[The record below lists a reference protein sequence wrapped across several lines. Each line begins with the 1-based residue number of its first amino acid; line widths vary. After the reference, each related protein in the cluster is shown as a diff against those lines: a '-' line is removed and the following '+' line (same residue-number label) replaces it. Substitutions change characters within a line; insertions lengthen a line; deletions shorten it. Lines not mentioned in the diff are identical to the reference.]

1 MTQKITLIAAIDKNN
16 AIGKN
21 NKMAWHIPRDF
32 AFFKQYTLHKPIIM
46 GRKTWVSLPKK
57 PLPERR
63 NIILSKQLDFYEE
76 NAEVFHS
83 IDEVFSQ
90 LKQEKEM
97 VIIGGEQ
104 IYKQFMPYA
113 TDILL
118 TEVNLQI
125 ENADAFFPQF
135 NKNQWQEISR
145 EKQVCEKSKI
155 EFDFV
160 HYVKKEFQA
169 A

>member
-1 MTQKITLIAAIDKNN
+1 MQQITLIAAVDKNN
-16 AIGKN
+16 AIGKD
-21 NKMAWHIPRDF
+21 NKMAWHIPADF

-63 NIILSKQLDFYEE
+63 NIILSKQLDFTEE
-76 NAEVFHS
+76 NAEILHS
-83 IDEVFSQ
+83 VDEVFLQ
-90 LKQEKEM
+90 LKNEKEI
-97 VIIGGEQ
+97 VVIGGEQ
-104 IYKQFMPYA
+104 IYTQFMPYA
-113 TDILL
+113 TDIRL

-125 ENADAFFPQF
+125 ENADAFFPKF
-135 NKNQWQEISR
+135 DKNIWQEISR
-145 EKQVCEKSKI
+145 DKQICDKSQI
-155 EFDFV
+155 AFDFV

>member
-1 MTQKITLIAAIDKNN
+1 MQQITLIAAVDKNN
-16 AIGKN
+16 AIGKD
-21 NKMAWHIPRDF
+21 NKMAWHIPADF
-32 AFFKQYTLHKPIIM
+32 AFFKQYTLYKPIIM

-63 NIILSKQLDFYEE
+63 NIILSKQFDFTEE

-83 IDEVFSQ
+83 IDEVFLQ

-104 IYKQFMPYA
+104 IYTQFMPYA
-113 TDILL
+113 TDIRL

-135 NKNQWQEISR
+135 NKNIWQEISR

-160 HYVKKEFQA
+160 HYVKKEFKA
-169 A
+169 T

>member
-1 MTQKITLIAAIDKNN
+1 MTQKITLIAAVDKNN
-16 AIGKN
+16 AIGKDN
-21 NKMAWHIPRDF
+21 NMAWHIPADF
-32 AFFKQYTLHKPIIM
+32 AFFKQYTMNKPIIM

-63 NIILSKQLDFYEE
+63 NIILSKQVDFNEE

-90 LKQEKEM
+90 LKSDKEI
-97 VIIGGEQ
+97 VIIGGGE
-104 IYKQFMPYA
+104 IYRQFLPYA
-113 TDILL
+113 TDIRL
-118 TEVNLQI
+118 TEVNVQI

-145 EKQVCEKSKI
+145 ENKVCDKNKI
-155 EFDFV
+155 EFAFV
-160 HYVKKEFQA
+160 HYVKK
-169 A
+169 